1 MDVNDLKR
9 RRTNLQFRIK
19 EWYKRGKNAKN
30 LVIEYHALLT
40 ELRNLGFKVEA
51 KADYL
56 QPEFW
61 DNFNGQ
67 KYQKKQKSST
77 IQNPLP
83 TQPKIEVQSN
93 ESIKPNQDSFIL
105 CLAWTAKKDTDTPEQ
120 IQKVLDYF
128 SELNLSFIDEDIDE
142 IETRIEH
149 VMRYEFKGTEESF
162 KMLKVCTQ
170 FVLDAFAK
178 TNFEKFNMA
187 IFGKKKKF

>member
-30 LVIEYHALLT
+30 LVIEYHTLLT
-40 ELRNLGFKVEA
+40 ELQSLGFKAEA

-83 TQPKIEVQSN
+83 TQSETEVQSN

-178 TNFEKFNMA
+178 TDFEKFNMA
-187 IFGKKKKF
+187 IFGKKKKI